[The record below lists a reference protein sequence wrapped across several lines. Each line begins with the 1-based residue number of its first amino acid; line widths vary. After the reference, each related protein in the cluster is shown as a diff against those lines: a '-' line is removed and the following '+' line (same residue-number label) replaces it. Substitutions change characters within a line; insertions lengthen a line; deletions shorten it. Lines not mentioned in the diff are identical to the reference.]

1 MECHCCNAMCR
12 AKANYTDISSMR
24 ASSPEVV
31 QAGLDQI
38 PSDHADPEA
47 VSPSIGGSMAR
58 RAAEKGDSNLWKKEI
73 HHPHKDLFIPANFS
87 SSDHRFAVWA
97 IKSGTHLMA
106 AKWGKSHQHRCK
118 VVFLEHGVPVEHT
131 FFLMWTHSA
140 VPCDS
145 KGEDPCPAVN
155 ACLVPPGLIQD
166 PPASW
171 ADESAIC
178 SMCKPHSWAEFEAS
192 KSLFAPCST
201 QVQQRL
207 LTQC

>member
-1 MECHCCNAMCR
+1 MQCAGPRRTTQTFPPCGLHPQKWCKLGWIR
-12 AKANYTDISSMR
+12 
-24 ASSPEVV
+24 SPPIMLTQKQSHLPLV
-31 QAGLDQI
+31 GRW
-38 PSDHADPEA
+38 P
-47 VSPSIGGSMAR
+47 R